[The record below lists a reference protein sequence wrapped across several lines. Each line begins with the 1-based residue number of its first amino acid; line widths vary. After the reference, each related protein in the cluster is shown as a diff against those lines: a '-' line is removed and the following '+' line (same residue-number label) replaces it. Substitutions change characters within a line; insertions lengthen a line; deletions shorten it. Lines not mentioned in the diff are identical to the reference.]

1 MAKKV
6 AILVEDSVDDR
17 EFWYPFYR
25 IQEAGYIPVVVGPKG
40 GKKYSGK
47 YGTVIESDAAPGD
60 LSPKDL
66 AGVIIPGGWAPDRLR
81 TSEEVLDFLRE
92 ANAAGCIIAAI
103 CHAGSL
109 LVSAGLVRGAKLTSY
124 KSIKD
129 DLVAAGA
136 EWVDE
141 PVVRW
146 ENLVTSRCPDDLPIF
161 GKTILEAL
169 EGAGA
174 KKRKKKKENS

>member
-1 MAKKV
+1 MVKKV

-17 EFWYPFYR
+17 EFWYPYYR
-25 IQEAGYIPVVVGPKG
+25 IQEAGFQPVIVGPKA
-40 GKKYSGK
+40 GKKYTGK
-47 YGTVIESDAAPGD
+47 YGTAIESDAAPGD

-66 AGVIIPGGWAPDRLR
+66 AGVIIPGGWAPDKLR
-81 TSEEVLDFLRE
+81 TSDEILGFLRE
-92 ANAAGCIIAAI
+92 VNSAGKIVAAI

-109 LVSAGLVRGAKLTSY
+109 LISAGIVKGAKMTSY

-146 ENLVTSRCPDDLPIF
+146 KNFVTSRCPDDLPVF
-161 GKTILEAL
+161 GKTIVEAL
-169 EGAGA
+169 EGGA
-174 KKRKKKKENS
+174 SPEKKK

>member
-1 MAKKV
+1 MVKKV

-17 EFWYPFYR
+17 EFWYPCYR
-25 IQEAGYIPVVVGPKG
+25 IQEDGFQPVIVGPEA
-40 GKKYSGK
+40 GKKYTGK
-47 YGTVIESDAAPGD
+47 FGTKIESDAAPGD

-81 TSEEVLDFLRE
+81 TSDEILEFLRE
-92 ANAAGCIIAAI
+92 MNSAGKIVAAI

-109 LVSAGLVRGAKLTSY
+109 LISAGIVKGVKMTSY

-136 EWVDE
+136 DWVNE

-146 ENLVTSRCPDDLPIF
+146 KNFVTSRCPDDLPVF
-161 GKTILEAL
+161 GKSVVEAL
-169 EGAGA
+169 EGGGTPE
-174 KKRKKKKENS
+174 KKK

>member
-1 MAKKV
+1 MGKKV

-17 EFWYPFYR
+17 EFWYPYYR
-25 IQEAGYIPVVVGPKG
+25 IQEAGFQPVIVGPKA
-40 GKKYSGK
+40 GKKYTGK
-47 YGTVIESDAAPGD
+47 YGTAIESDAAPED

-66 AGVIIPGGWAPDRLR
+66 AGVIIPGGWAPDKLR
-81 TSEEVLDFLRE
+81 TSEEILEFLRE
-92 ANAAGCIIAAI
+92 VNSSGKIVAAI

-109 LVSAGLVRGAKLTSY
+109 LVSAGIVKGVKMTSY

-146 ENLVTSRCPDDLPIF
+146 KNFVTSRFPDDLPIF
-161 GKTILEAL
+161 GKTIVEAL
-169 EGAGA
+169 EGNGGTNE
-174 KKRKKKKENS
+174 KKK

>member
-6 AILVEDSVDDR
+6 AILVEDTVDDR

-25 IQEAGYIPVVVGPKG
+25 IQEAGFQPVIVAPEA
-40 GKKYSGK
+40 GKKYTGK
-47 YGTVIESDAAPGD
+47 YGTTIKSDAAPGD
-60 LSPKDL
+60 LDPRDL
-66 AGVIIPGGWAPDRLR
+66 SGVIIPGGWAPDKLR
-81 TSEEVLDFLRE
+81 TSVEILEFLRE
-92 ANAAGCIIAAI
+92 ANSAGKIVAAI

-109 LVSAGLVRGAKLTSY
+109 LISAGIVRGVKMTSY

-129 DLVAAGA
+129 DLIAAGA

-146 ENLVTSRCPDDLPIF
+146 ENFVTSRFPDDLPIF
-161 GKTILEAL
+161 GKTIVEAL
-169 EGAGA
+169 GSVGA
-174 KKRKKKKENS
+174 KKEKKK

>member
-1 MAKKV
+1 MVKKV

-17 EFWYPFYR
+17 EFWYPYYR
-25 IQEAGYIPVVVGPKG
+25 IQEAGFQPVILGPRA
-40 GKKYSGK
+40 GKKYTGK
-47 YGTVIESDAAPGD
+47 YGTAIESDAAPGD
-60 LSPKDL
+60 ISPDDV

-81 TSEEVLDFLRE
+81 TSEEILGFLRE
-92 ANAAGCIIAAI
+92 ANSAEKIIAAI

-109 LVSAGLVRGAKLTSY
+109 LISAGIVRGVKMTSY
-124 KSIKD
+124 RSIKD

-146 ENLVTSRCPDDLPIF
+146 KNFVTSRFPDDLPIF
-161 GKTILEAL
+161 GRTIVEAL
-169 EGAGA
+169 EG
-174 KKRKKKKENS
+174 KSSEERQH